1 MLDPALHS
9 RNLATSSGAVSG
21 TPAAHTGELPDLL
34 LIERARAGDEQAVQ
48 ALVRRYA
55 PRLYR
60 VAWSVLLDG
69 ARAETAVLE
78 ACTAAFAD
86 LGRYEPSGKFAA
98 WLTRLTY
105 NEARALRG
113 APAATAA
120 APKDTT
126 AQASGLERIV
136 ALPEPFRTVYVLRA
150 IEGISGI
157 ETAASLNLHET
168 TVRTR
173 LYRAHRRVAA
183 GGGRTPAAPATAL
196 EPSAAF
202 IERLGERLHQGS
214 MLRGSASR
222 P

>member
-1 MLDPALHS
+1 
-9 RNLATSSGAVSG
+9 
-21 TPAAHTGELPDLL
+21 
-34 LIERARAGDEQAVQ
+34 
-48 ALVRRYA
+48 
-55 PRLYR
+55 
-60 VAWSVLLDG
+60 
-69 ARAETAVLE
+69 
-78 ACTAAFAD
+78 
-86 LGRYEPSGKFAA
+86 
-98 WLTRLTY
+98 
-105 NEARALRG
+105 
-113 APAATAA
+113 
-120 APKDTT
+120 
-126 AQASGLERIV
+126 V

-183 GGGRTPAAPATAL
+183 GGEIPAAPAAAL

-214 MLRGSASR
+214 MLRNSASR